1 MDSTKSQTDQ
11 ESVLSFDSKNEW
23 TGLPLHHAAVFS
35 TKEEFS
41 RPLPAN
47 SCEISGKIDHKGDS
61 ADSTTDVHDLLSIL
75 LIPDFHH
82 FSKGNSLLRD

>member
-11 ESVLSFDSKNEW
+11 ESVLSFDSNSEW
-23 TGLPLHHAAVFS
+23 TGLHLSHTAVFS

-41 RPLPAN
+41 RPLGAN
-47 SCEISGKIDHKGDS
+47 SSEISGKIDHKEDS

-75 LIPDFHH
+75 LIPHFDH
-82 FSKGNSLLRD
+82 FSEGNSLLRD